1 MSPFQHGICGVL
13 LASALIVTGC
23 GGGGDGDLVGNI
35 AVAQA
40 EWIVVDLA
48 SGKASGRTTAPD
60 LSDDQ
65 FRTSQLVLVVL
76 PAGSGVS
83 GSPAGVRWGLPDEV
97 AGTAGAGRVFVSV
110 FEITRA
116 QWQLLAGTAPWS
128 RLDASLRGPDD
139 GRLAATGMSLELA
152 NAGCASASSR
162 CDGSFR
168 LPQAGEWEYACR
180 AGSAARYSWGDA
192 SDSATVGLYAQVAET
207 TGANPGPQRV
217 GSRRANAFGI
227 FDMEGGVWELCADG
241 AMRGG
246 SWRDSVPMARP
257 ANKIAI
263 DQTTPHALAGVRL
276 IYQADGP

>member
-1 MSPFQHGICGVL
+1 MSLSSRGICSAV
-13 LASALIVTGC
+13 LASVLVLAGC
-23 GGGGDGDLVGNI
+23 GGGGDGDLVGNV

-40 EWIVVDLA
+40 DWIIVDLR
-48 SGKASGRTTAPD
+48 SGKASGQKTAPD

-65 FRTSQLVLVVL
+65 FRTNQLVLVAL
-76 PAGSGVS
+76 PAGSGAS

-97 AGTAGAGRVFVSV
+97 AGTAGAGKIFVSV

-116 QWQLLAGTAPWS
+116 QWQFLASTTPWS
-128 RLDASLRGPDD
+128 RLDTTLLGPDD

-152 NAGCASASSR
+152 NAGCASANAWSE
-162 CDGSFR
+162 GSFR

-180 AGSAARYSWGDA
+180 AGSTARYSWGDA

-217 GSRRANAFGI
+217 GSLRANAFGL

-246 SWRDSVPMARP
+246 SWRDSVPMARA
-257 ANKIAI
+257 ANKISL
-263 DQTTPHALAGVRL
+263 DQTTPHALAGLRL